1 MSSKKPQPV
10 SKVQR
15 RHGAELEHAILDA
28 AWQELKTVGYSGLT
42 FDTVAR
48 HAGTSKP
55 VLYRRWP
62 NRLKLVLATMQAH
75 RSQLSGLTPDTGTLR
90 GDILELLESIV
101 RNIEELP
108 IKAIWGILSDAMT
121 DTEGGSISEDLA
133 NSNLRAMQTI
143 LRRAKERGELKTAD
157 YSEMITK
164 LPISLMR
171 HEMIISGKTVTKET
185 IVEIVDDI
193 VLPLLSASKN

>member
-15 RHGAELEHAILDA
+15 RHGAELENAIMDA
-28 AWQELKTVGYSGLT
+28 TWQELKTVGYSGLT
-42 FDTVAR
+42 FDNVAQR
-48 HAGTSKP
+48 AGTSKP

-62 NRLKLVLATMQAH
+62 NRLKLVLATMQLH
-75 RSQLSGLTPDTGTLR
+75 RSQIAGLTPDTGSLR
-90 GDILELLESIV
+90 GDILALLESIV
-101 RNIEELP
+101 QNIEELP
-108 IKAIWGILSDAMT
+108 IRAVWGILADAMT
-121 DTEGGSISEDLA
+121 DTEQGSIAEDLA

-143 LRRAKERGELKTAD
+143 LRRAKERGELRNAD

-171 HEMIISGKTVTKET
+171 HEMIVSGKTVTEEAM
-185 IVEIVDDI
+185 VEIVDDI
-193 VLPLLSASKN
+193 FLPLLSSH

>member
-10 SKVQR
+10 SRVQR

-28 AWQELKTVGYSGLT
+28 AWLELKTVGYSGLT
-42 FDTVAR
+42 LDSVAR

-55 VLYRRWP
+55 VIYRRWP
-62 NRLKLVLATMQAH
+62 NRLKLVLATMQSH
-75 RSQLSGLTPDTGTLR
+75 RSQLSGLTPDTGSLR
-90 GDILELLESIV
+90 GDILALLESV
-101 RNIEELP
+101 LRNIEELP
-108 IKAIWGILSDAMT
+108 IKAVWGILADAMT
-121 DTEGGSISEDLA
+121 DTEQGSIAEDLA
-133 NSNLRAMQTI
+133 SSNLRVMQTI
-143 LRRAKERGELKTAD
+143 LQRAKERGELSTAN

-171 HEMIISGKTVTKET
+171 HEMIISGKMVTKEA

-193 VLPLLSASKN
+193 FLPLLSSD